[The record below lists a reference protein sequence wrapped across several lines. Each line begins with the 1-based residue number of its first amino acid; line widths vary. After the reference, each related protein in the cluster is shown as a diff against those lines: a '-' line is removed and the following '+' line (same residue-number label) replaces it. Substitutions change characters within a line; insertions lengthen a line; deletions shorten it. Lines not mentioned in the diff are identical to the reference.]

1 MSNSI
6 PDLLTNASERFWFSA
21 EELAR
26 IFGITERTVEDHI
39 ANLFDEGERNKETDV
54 RFLTAIDDEGELT
67 KVPYYSLDALL
78 SIGLRV
84 GGEKGKRFRQWAFQN
99 LSEYVVKGFVLDDE
113 RLKNPDGESDYFDEL
128 RDATEEN

>member
-128 RDATEEN
+128 RDATQEN